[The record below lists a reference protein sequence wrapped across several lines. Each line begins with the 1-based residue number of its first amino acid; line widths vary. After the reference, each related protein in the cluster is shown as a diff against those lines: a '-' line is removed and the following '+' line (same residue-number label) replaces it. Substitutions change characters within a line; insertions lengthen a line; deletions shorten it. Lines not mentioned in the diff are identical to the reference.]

1 MNKLII
7 GLWGLIFVSC
17 AQLPKSNQTE
27 ATPKIETLSYV
38 PGANLN
44 PQSVIIYELKK
55 IPIPN
60 NKFDIPIT
68 YNKEVEKWISYFT
81 GRGREWTI
89 KYLQNSQKLA
99 PIFSTI
105 LEQEQLPQDLIF
117 LSMAESGFQNEI
129 ISKAT
134 AVGAWQFMPFTG
146 RRYGLQVDHFYDER
160 RDPHKSALAAC
171 RYLKDLYNM
180 FNSWE
185 LAMAA
190 YNAGEGKIGR
200 AIKKYKTQDFW
211 KLTKGRYLKS
221 ETKNYVPKIMA
232 LAIIGKNLNYFG
244 FPDIELLPSEE
255 LVVKTVPPK
264 IDLIKLAQD
273 LEIDFSYLKSLNPTY
288 VRWHTPLEYKEYD
301 LVIPKNKLDVFEK
314 ITDLPLAKDFQVS
327 PYKKITEASKR
338 HKIPLSLLQE
348 LNKDSS
354 EAVKLPLHITHSLED
369 KMYLDLTIKRK
380 SNRYSQNYSE
390 HSYRVKKGEN
400 LWQIA
405 RKLGLSF
412 TKIKKLN
419 PHYKILKPGD
429 YISLR

>member
-1 MNKLII
+1 MLLL
-7 GLWGLIFVSC
+7 GFMLMAC
-17 AQLPKSNQTE
+17 AQLPPAQK
-27 ATPKIETLSYV
+27 TPKDTPVETLSYV

-44 PQSVIIYELKK
+44 PQSLMIYEVKD

-68 YNKEVEKWISYFT
+68 YNKEVEKWINYFT
-81 GRGREWTI
+81 GRGREWMI

-99 PIFSTI
+99 PIFSDI
-105 LEQEQLPQDLIF
+105 LEQENLPQDLIF

-146 RRYGLQVDHFYDER
+146 RRYGLQVNHFYDER

-171 RYLKDLYNM
+171 RYLKDLHTM

-200 AIKKYKTQDFW
+200 AIKKYRTQDFW

-232 LAIIGKNLNYFG
+232 LAIIGKNLDYFG
-244 FPDIELLPSEE
+244 FPNIEILPEEE
-255 LVVKTVPPK
+255 LVVKIVPPK
-264 IDLIKLAQD
+264 IDLIKLAQE
-273 LEIDFSYLKSLNPTY
+273 LEMDFSYLKSLNPTY
-288 VRWHTPLEYKEYD
+288 VRWHTPLEYKDYN
-301 LVIPKNKLDVFEK
+301 LVIPKNKLTLFEQMAS
-314 ITDLPLAKDFQVS
+314 LPQAEDFQVS
-327 PYKKITEASKR
+327 PYKKIKEASKH
-338 HKIPLSLLQE
+338 HKIPLSLLKE
-348 LNKDSS
+348 LNQESS
-354 EAVKLPLHITHSLED
+354 EEIILPLHISHSLED
-369 KMYLDLTIKRK
+369 KMYLDLTIKNK
-380 SNRYSQNYSE
+380 KPSRYSQQYSGD
-390 HSYRVKKGEN
+390 SYRVKKGES

-412 TKIKKLN
+412 SKIKKLN
-419 PHYKILKPGD
+419 PHYKVLKPGD